1 MENRSTYIAF
11 IASAV
16 LLFSCNNIQSK
27 NHGPIV
33 LGDSS
38 TIVTEKDPEKLRDL
52 VTDLQPKIKTAD
64 IKDSVEAAKK
74 IETKPVADKPKNTTA
89 TTSVTPTPVKQVAP
103 SVQLSGNGIKAD
115 FKVATVLIPNVTAKL
130 SGKANLE
137 KASGAVFSFVSGT
150 IAGNQLQ
157 VTPGVTKVSQRYQTV
172 IAVKNN
178 LGTLPLES
186 LSTTTAWQ
194 SLSGSNKIYK
204 ITGLDA
210 KSLDYSEANRG
221 EIRNAVAKSA
231 RKHHFSRRKTQE
243 WEESVRNARA
253 VNQKP
258 CYIILRSVMWKID
271 GKDANGKAFSR
282 QVRVDMPL

>member
-74 IETKPVADKPKNTTA
+74 IETKPVADTPKNTAA

-194 SLSGSNKIYK
+194 SLSGSNNIYK